1 MYTTTKKIKDE
12 FSVRPQTFKR
22 NSNGSYMYCFDIE
35 EYTRHDDITN
45 IDNIVYKAYM
55 INISGT
61 LSTINIKKTAIDYL
75 WGIDNENELQNNAQR
90 GAMGLYATKE
100 ENEKAIQKYK
110 DFLNEMSLL
119 KDRIDNDYKKL
130 LQ

>member
-45 IDNIVYKAYM
+45 TDTLMYKAY
-55 INISGT
+55 IVYITET
-61 LSTINIKKTAIDYL
+61 LTAANIKKTAIDYL

-90 GAMGLYATKE
+90 GTMGLYATKE
-100 ENEKAIQKYK
+100 ENDNAIQRYK
-110 DFLNEMSLL
+110 DFLNEVSLL
-119 KDRIDNDYKKL
+119 KVQIDNDFNDIN
-130 LQ
+130 